1 MSDFDNVERMTLL
14 WEAFEK
20 GNEEKMKEII
30 KERSYNS
37 KLHKLLK
44 TKNIQRVELKE
55 DVVEKLTM
63 PDTGDE
69 VVVKT
74 FDADEF
80 PFHEICGNIISR
92 HLLKKFPFF
101 CKILDI
107 GQSISTGEYLLIFEA
122 LEGDLEDSVDCDN
135 HQSMFHMLFQL
146 SFACQQLKKAANLL
160 HFDLRFDN
168 VFVETLDEPKDF
180 FGHGMKTDFIVKIG
194 DWGLC
199 EFDFGGK
206 RCRINEEI
214 PRDDKEN
221 KKWGLFPRNY
231 NGYDMQYF
239 LGTLGP
245 VLDRKEGQSYY
256 YVFNMVRDL
265 INPCTYSTSQ
275 DRPVEVTES
284 SPMDICKFMKSNV
297 LPSVV
302 DLEPDH
308 ADKPE
313 SEDEESEEESEEE
326 SDEEEKATCSKK
338 RKKNH

>member
-1 MSDFDNVERMTLL
+1 MNSFDNEERMSLL
-14 WEAFEK
+14 WDAFQK
-20 GNEEKMKEII
+20 GSEEQMKEII
-30 KERSYNS
+30 KERSHNS
-37 KLHKLLK
+37 RLHKLLK

-74 FDADEF
+74 FDEDEF

-92 HLLKKFPFF
+92 HLLQKYPFF

-122 LEGDLEDSVDCDN
+122 LEGDLEDCVDCDD
-135 HQSMFHMLFQL
+135 HQSMFNMLFQL

-168 VFVETLDEPKDF
+168 VLVQTLDEPKDF
-180 FGHGMKTDFIVKIG
+180 FGHGMKTNFVVKIG

-214 PRDDKEN
+214 PRDDKDS
-221 KKWGLFPRNY
+221 KKWGLYPRNY

-239 LGTLGP
+239 LGTLEP
-245 VLDRKEGQSYY
+245 VLDSIQGMSYY
-256 YVFNMVRDL
+256 YVFNMVRDS

-284 SPMDICKFMKSNV
+284 TPMDIMKFMKSNI
-297 LPSVV
+297 LPTVV
-302 DLEPDH
+302 DLGKD
-308 ADKPE
+308 
-313 SEDEESEEESEEE
+313 EDEDET
-326 SDEEEKATCSKK
+326 DEEEEA
-338 RKKNH
+338 